1 MTYPVS
7 VDPALYDVYPEIRL
21 GCLRFTARVRE
32 PDERFWSEME
42 ETYLPQV
49 RAAIDGKGWSE
60 IPGVRGS
67 RLMYKAFGRNP
78 GRYRVSSEA
87 LMRRVRRSDPLYRIN
102 SVVDVNNLISVQS
115 GLSVGSYDLEKVQ
128 GDVVMRRGA
137 AGETYP
143 GIGKDAIDLENL
155 LVLTDDFGAFGSS
168 MSDSTRSMV
177 TLETRD
183 VLVVL
188 HCFENDMDLPALLE
202 ETKTAFET
210 YADAQNVEMWIV

>member
-1 MTYPVS
+1 MTCPVS
-7 VDPALYDVYPEIRL
+7 VDPGLYEVYPEIRL
-21 GCLRFTARVRE
+21 GCLRFQTTVRE
-32 PDERFWSEME
+32 PDEGFWSEME
-42 ETYLPQV
+42 ERVLPAV
-49 RAAIDGKGWSE
+49 RTAIEGKGWSE

-67 RLMYKAFGRNP
+67 RRMYKAFGRNP

-102 SVVDVNNLISVQS
+102 SVVDVNNLISVKS
-115 GLSVGSYDLEKVQ
+115 GLSVGSYDLNRVRGEI
-128 GDVVMRRGA
+128 VMRRGA
-137 AGETYP
+137 PGETYP

-155 LVLTDDFGAFGSS
+155 LVLTDELGAFGSS

-177 TLETRD
+177 TLETTD
-183 VLVVL
+183 ILVVL

-210 YADAQNVEMWIV
+210 YADAHNVEMWIV

>member
-1 MTYPVS
+1 MIYPVS
-7 VDPALYDVYPEIRL
+7 VDPVLYDVYPAIRL

-42 ETYLPQV
+42 ETYFPQV
-49 RAAIDGKGWSE
+49 RASIDGKSWSE

-102 SVVDVNNLISVQS
+102 SVVDVNNLISVRS

-128 GDVVMRRGA
+128 GDIVMRRGA

-155 LVLTDDFGAFGSS
+155 LVLTDDLGAFGSS

-177 TLETRD
+177 TLETTD

-188 HCFENDMDLPALLE
+188 HCFEDDMDLPALLKE
-202 ETKTAFET
+202 SKSAFET

>member
-1 MTYPVS
+1 MIYPVS

-21 GCLRFTARVRE
+21 GCLRFTANVRE

-42 ETYLPQV
+42 ETCLPQV

-102 SVVDVNNLISVQS
+102 SVVDVNNLISVRS
-115 GLSVGSYDLEKVQ
+115 GLSVGSYDLDKVQ
-128 GDVVMRRGA
+128 GDIVMRRGA

-155 LVLTDDFGAFGSS
+155 LVLTDDLGAFGSS

-188 HCFENDMDLPALLE
+188 HCFEDDMDLPALLE
-202 ETKTAFET
+202 ESRSAFET

>member
-1 MTYPVS
+1 MNHLVRI
-7 VDPALYDVYPEIRL
+7 DPALYAVYPEIRL
-21 GCLRFTARVRE
+21 GCLRFTAAVRE

-42 ETYLPQV
+42 ETYLPEV
-49 RAAIDGKGWSE
+49 RAAIEGKGWSE

-87 LMRRVRRSDPLYRIN
+87 LLRRVRRSDPLYRIN
-102 SVVDVNNLISVQS
+102 SVVDVNNLISVKS
-115 GLSVGSYDLEKVQ
+115 GLSVGSYDLDKVQ
-128 GDVVMRRGA
+128 GNIVMRRGA

-155 LVLTDDFGAFGSS
+155 LVLTDDLGAFGSS

-177 TLETRD
+177 TLGSAD
-183 VLVVL
+183 ILVVL
-188 HCFENDMDLPALLE
+188 HCFENDMDLPGLLE
-202 ETKTAFET
+202 ETKSAFET
-210 YADAQNVEMWIV
+210 FADAQNVEMWIV

>member
-7 VDPALYDVYPEIRL
+7 IDPVLYAVYPEIRL
-21 GCLRFTARVRE
+21 GCLRFSARVRE

-102 SVVDVNNLISVQS
+102 SVVDVNNLISVHS
-115 GLSVGSYDLEKVQ
+115 GLSVGSYDLKKVQ
-128 GDVVMRRGA
+128 GEIVMRRGA
-137 AGETYP
+137 
-143 GIGKDAIDLENL
+143 
-155 LVLTDDFGAFGSS
+155 
-168 MSDSTRSMV
+168 
-177 TLETRD
+177 
-183 VLVVL
+183 
-188 HCFENDMDLPALLE
+188 
-202 ETKTAFET
+202 
-210 YADAQNVEMWIV
+210 

>member
-7 VDPALYDVYPEIRL
+7 VDPALYSVYPQIRL
-21 GCLRFTARVRE
+21 GCLRFTAEVRE

-42 ETYLPQV
+42 ETCLPQV
-49 RAAIDGKGWSE
+49 RAAIDGKAWSE

-102 SVVDVNNLISVQS
+102 SVVDVNNLISVRS
-115 GLSVGSYDLEKVQ
+115 GLSVGSYDLDKVQ
-128 GDVVMRRGA
+128 GDIVMRRGA

-155 LVLTDDFGAFGSS
+155 LVLTDDLGAFGSS

-188 HCFENDMDLPALLE
+188 HCFEDDMDLPALLE
-202 ETKTAFET
+202 EARVAFET

>member
-49 RAAIDGKGWSE
+49 RAAIEGKGWSE

-155 LVLTDDFGAFGSS
+155 LVLTDDLGAFGSS

-202 ETKTAFET
+202 ETKAAFEN

>member
-7 VDPALYDVYPEIRL
+7 IDPALYSVYSQIRL
-21 GCLRFTARVRE
+21 GCLRFTAEVRE

-42 ETYLPQV
+42 ETDLPQV

-102 SVVDVNNLISVQS
+102 SVVDVNNLISVRS
-115 GLSVGSYDLEKVQ
+115 GLSVGSYDLDKVQ
-128 GDVVMRRGA
+128 GDIVMRRGA
-137 AGETYP
+137 AMETYP

-155 LVLTDDFGAFGSS
+155 LVLTDDLGAFGSS

-188 HCFENDMDLPALLE
+188 HCFEDDMDLPALLE
-202 ETKTAFET
+202 EARVAFET
-210 YADAQNVEMWIV
+210 YADAQDVEMWIV

>member
-7 VDPALYDVYPEIRL
+7 IDPALYAVYPEIRL
-21 GCLRFTARVRE
+21 GCLRFTAEVKA
-32 PDERFWSEME
+32 PDERFWAEME

-49 RAAIDGKGWSE
+49 RAAIEGRSWSE
-60 IPGVRGS
+60 IPGIRGS

-87 LMRRVRRSDPLYRIN
+87 LIRRVRRSDPLYRIN

-128 GDVVMRRGA
+128 GSIVMRRGA
-137 AGETYP
+137 AGETYS
-143 GIGKDAIDLENL
+143 GIGKDAIDLEDL
-155 LVLTDDFGAFGSS
+155 LVLTDELGAFGSS

-177 TLETRD
+177 TLESRD
-183 VLVVL
+183 ILVVL
-188 HCFENDMDLPALLE
+188 HCFENDLDLPALLE
-202 ETKTAFET
+202 ETKSAFER
-210 YADAQNVEMWIV
+210 YANAQNVEMWIV

>member
-32 PDERFWSEME
+32 PNERFWSEME

>member
-1 MTYPVS
+1 MNHLVRI
-7 VDPALYDVYPEIRL
+7 DPALYAVYPEIRL
-21 GCLRFTARVRE
+21 GCLQFTAAVRE

-49 RAAIDGKGWSE
+49 RAAIEGKGWSE

-102 SVVDVNNLISVQS
+102 SVVDVNNLISVKS
-115 GLSVGSYDLEKVQ
+115 GLSIGSYDLDKVQ
-128 GDVVMRRGA
+128 GNIVMRRGA

-155 LVLTDDFGAFGSS
+155 LVLTDDLGAFGSS

-177 TLETRD
+177 TLGSTD
-183 VLVVL
+183 ILVVL

-202 ETKTAFET
+202 ETKSAFER
-210 YADAQNVEMWIV
+210 YAGAQNVEMWIV

>member
-7 VDPALYDVYPEIRL
+7 IDTALYGVYPEIRL
-21 GCLRFTARVRE
+21 GCLRFTAE
-32 PDERFWSEME
+32 
-42 ETYLPQV
+42 
-49 RAAIDGKGWSE
+49 
-60 IPGVRGS
+60 VRGS

-102 SVVDVNNLISVQS
+102 SVVDVNNLISVRS
-115 GLSVGSYDLEKVQ
+115 GLSVGSYDLDKVQ
-128 GDVVMRRGA
+128 GEIVMRRGA

-155 LVLTDDFGAFGSS
+155 LVLTDELGAFGSS

-188 HCFENDMDLPALLE
+188 HCFEDDMALPALLE
-202 ETKTAFET
+202 EARVAFET

>member
-7 VDPALYDVYPEIRL
+7 IDPALYGVYPEIRL
-21 GCLRFTARVRE
+21 GCLRFTAEVRE

-42 ETYLPQV
+42 ETCLPQV

-102 SVVDVNNLISVQS
+102 SVVDVNNLISVRS
-115 GLSVGSYDLEKVQ
+115 GLSVGSYDLDKVE
-128 GDVVMRRGA
+128 GEIVMRRGA

-155 LVLTDDFGAFGSS
+155 LVLTDDLGAFGSS

-188 HCFENDMDLPALLE
+188 HCFEDDMDLPALLE
-202 ETKTAFET
+202 ETKAAFET

>member
-7 VDPALYDVYPEIRL
+7 VDPALYSVYPQIRL
-21 GCLRFTARVRE
+21 GCLRFTAEVRE

-42 ETYLPQV
+42 ETCLPQV

-102 SVVDVNNLISVQS
+102 SVVDVNNLISVRS
-115 GLSVGSYDLEKVQ
+115 GLSVGSYDLDKVQ
-128 GDVVMRRGA
+128 GDIVIRRGA

-155 LVLTDDFGAFGSS
+155 LVLTDDLGAFGSS

-188 HCFENDMDLPALLE
+188 HCFEDDMDLPALLE
-202 ETKTAFET
+202 EARVAFET

>member
-7 VDPALYDVYPEIRL
+7 IDTALYGVYPEIRL
-21 GCLRFTARVRE
+21 GCLRFTAE
-32 PDERFWSEME
+32 
-42 ETYLPQV
+42 
-49 RAAIDGKGWSE
+49 
-60 IPGVRGS
+60 VRGS

-102 SVVDVNNLISVQS
+102 SVVDVNNLISVRS
-115 GLSVGSYDLEKVQ
+115 GLSVGSYDLDKVQ
-128 GDVVMRRGA
+128 GNIVMRRGA

-155 LVLTDDFGAFGSS
+155 LVLTDDLGAFGSS

-177 TLETRD
+177 TLETTD

-188 HCFENDMDLPALLE
+188 HCFEDDMDLPALLE
-202 ETKTAFET
+202 ETKSAFET

>member
-115 GLSVGSYDLEKVQ
+115 GLSVGSYDLEKVH
-128 GDVVMRRGA
+128 GNIVMRRGA

-155 LVLTDDFGAFGSS
+155 LVLTDDLGAFGSS

-177 TLETRD
+177 TPETRD

-188 HCFENDMDLPALLE
+188 HCFETDMDLPALLE

>member
-7 VDPALYDVYPEIRL
+7 IDPALYAVYPEIRL
-21 GCLRFTARVRE
+21 GCLRFTAEVKA
-32 PDERFWSEME
+32 PDERFWAEME

-49 RAAIDGKGWSE
+49 RAAIEGRGWSE
-60 IPGVRGS
+60 IPGIRGS

-87 LMRRVRRSDPLYRIN
+87 LIRRVRRSDPLYRIN

-128 GDVVMRRGA
+128 GSIVMRRGA
-137 AGETYP
+137 AGETYS
-143 GIGKDAIDLENL
+143 GIGKDAIDLEDL
-155 LVLTDDFGAFGSS
+155 LVLTDELGAFGSS

-183 VLVVL
+183 ILVVL
-188 HCFENDMDLPALLE
+188 HCFENDLDLPALLE
-202 ETKTAFET
+202 ETKSAFER
-210 YADAQNVEMWIV
+210 YANAQNVEMWIV

>member
-7 VDPALYDVYPEIRL
+7 IDPALYAVYPEIRL
-21 GCLRFTARVRE
+21 GCLRFTAEVNA
-32 PDERFWSEME
+32 PDERFWAEME

-49 RAAIDGKGWSE
+49 RAAIKGRGWSE
-60 IPGVRGS
+60 IPGIRGS

-87 LMRRVRRSDPLYRIN
+87 LIRRVRRSDPLYRIN

-128 GDVVMRRGA
+128 GSIVMRRGA
-137 AGETYP
+137 AGETYS
-143 GIGKDAIDLENL
+143 GIGKDAIDLEDL
-155 LVLTDDFGAFGSS
+155 LVLTDEFGAFGSS

-177 TLETRD
+177 TLESRD
-183 VLVVL
+183 ILVVL
-188 HCFENDMDLPALLE
+188 HCFENDLDLPALLE
-202 ETKTAFET
+202 ETKSAFER
-210 YADAQNVEMWIV
+210 YANAQNVEMWIV